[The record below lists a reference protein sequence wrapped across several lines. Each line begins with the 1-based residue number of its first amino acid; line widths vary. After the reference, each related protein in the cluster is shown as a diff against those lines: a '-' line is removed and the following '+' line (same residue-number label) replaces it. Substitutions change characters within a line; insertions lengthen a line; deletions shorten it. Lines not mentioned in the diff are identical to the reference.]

1 MPIVENPTYPHKVTS
16 AEIDIGIEARGTIEE
31 FRTYQMTTII
41 VDGDPSK
48 RRRVQL
54 QYPYH
59 KPVQPDSDAQI
70 ACRDAF
76 TVAVAAWHLLDPED
90 QEAWNEI
97 QRVEYLQRKD
107 HPGSYK
113 ARSGFNIFLSDY
125 MTGA

>member
-1 MPIVENPTYPHKVTS
+1 MPVVEFPTYPDRVTDE
-16 AEIDIGIEARGTIEE
+16 EIPIGMEAHGTIEE
-31 FRTYQMTTII
+31 FRTYQTTTIP
-41 VDGDPSK
+41 VGEDPAN

-76 TVAVAAWHLLDPED
+76 TAAVAAWHLLDPED
-90 QEAWNEI
+90 QEEYNEV
-97 QRVEYLQRKD
+97 QRVEYLQRND
-107 HPGSYK
+107 HPGTYK

-125 MTGA
+125 MTSL